1 MFFNHGYALAKLG
14 REDRAIEK
22 YVQAIRIEPIF
33 IEAHHNLGQLYLRRR
48 EYAKAEEAFREVLR
62 QDPKHV
68 SSKLDLASIYLALG
82 RKTQAREH
90 LQTVLEA
97 SPGNQQ
103 AVTML
108 AQLGS

>member
-1 MFFNHGYALAKLG
+1 MPKLP
-14 REDRAIEK
+14 K
-22 YVQAIRIEPIF
+22 EPSSSEVTP
-33 IEAHHNLGQLYLRRR
+33 EALYLRRR

-68 SSKLDLASIYLALG
+68 SSNLNLASIYMALG